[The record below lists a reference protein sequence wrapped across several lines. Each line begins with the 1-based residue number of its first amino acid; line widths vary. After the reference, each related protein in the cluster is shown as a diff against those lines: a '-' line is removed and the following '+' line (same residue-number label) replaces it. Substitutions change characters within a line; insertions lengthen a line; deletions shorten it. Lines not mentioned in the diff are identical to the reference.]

1 MSKHNTL
8 DTNNSSLPAQ
18 PEWLV
23 ALGSLKDVVADVISP
38 DAATIIIKDGDER
51 VEVIR
56 RIAGKLLHKIQYEF
70 VVMDEIPSFGRVAC
84 RKFVCRL

>member
-8 DTNNSSLPAQ
+8 DTNNSFLSAQ

-38 DAATIIIKDGDER
+38 DTATIIIKDGDER

-70 VVMDEIPSFGRVAC
+70 VVMDTIPSMGRVVC
-84 RKFVCRL
+84 MKFVCRL

>member
-38 DAATIIIKDGDER
+38 DTVTIIIKDGDER

-70 VVMDEIPSFGRVAC
+70 VIMDEIPSLGRVAC

>member
-1 MSKHNTL
+1 MSKHNAIT
-8 DTNNSSLPAQ
+8 TNNTSLPAQ

-38 DAATIIIKDGDER
+38 DTATIIIKDGDER

-70 VVMDEIPSFGRVAC
+70 VVMAEIPSFGRVAC
-84 RKFVCRL
+84 RMFVCRL